1 MQVYIK
7 IDKIDKIL
15 NTYLYIAKQSSFK
28 LMSNFIYEQIKF
40 ILIWINKNKLGI
52 GDWGLGIGDWG
63 LGDRKSVV

>member
-15 NTYLYIAKQSSFK
+15 NTYLYVAKQSSFK

-40 ILIWINKNKLGI
+40 ILI
-52 GDWGLGIGDWG
+52 
-63 LGDRKSVV
+63 